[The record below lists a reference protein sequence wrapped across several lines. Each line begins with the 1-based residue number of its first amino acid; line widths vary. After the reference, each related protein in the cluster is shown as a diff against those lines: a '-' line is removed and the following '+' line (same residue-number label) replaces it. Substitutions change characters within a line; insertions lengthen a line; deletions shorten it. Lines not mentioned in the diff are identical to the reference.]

1 MSNKE
6 NMNSPLAKTPIKVNC
21 PTCKQSVPWNDKSI
35 YRPFCSKRC
44 QQIDFGEWATES
56 FSIPGSPADPEFVV
70 NATEDDQV
78 QH

>member
-6 NMNSPLAKTPIKVNC
+6 NMDSPLTKTPIKVNC
-21 PTCKQSVPWNDKSI
+21 PTCKQSVPWNDQSI

-56 FSIPGSPADPEFVV
+56 FSIPGSPADPELTV
-70 NATEDDQV
+70 NAEDDQV